1 MGQVNL
7 ICQYIY
13 VHFSKPTKRDEKTQH
28 MINPRDKTFS
38 KVSHYT
44 SELHFSKAIQEEKM
58 THNSFS
64 GFSKFSN
71 KVIGTNFFSDITDME
86 HTEWKLWQNIFKE
99 FLPFSASVDELP
111 FLTGDI
117 FLAEDSSSD
126 FSLPLEWYSSIDR
139 QAPPTKIESQWN
151 IKTLKCWCCLL
162 LWVLEDFSRIML
174 LNILYLFRLG
184 GWVSFHCKMFFIFFF
199 YMAFMHSSI
208 WVVI

>member
-1 MGQVNL
+1 MRTFLNPQKETRRHNIWL
-7 ICQYIY
+7 IHEIKLSQKFPTTPVSYIFQRQYR
-13 VHFSKPTKRDEKTQH
+13 KKKR
-28 MINPRDKTFS
+28 
-38 KVSHYT
+38 
-44 SELHFSKAIQEEKM
+44 
-58 THNSFS
+58 HNSFS

-111 FLTGDI
+111 ILTGDI

-174 LNILYLFRLG
+174 LNILFLFGLG
-184 GWVSFHCKMFFIFFF
+184 GWVSFHCKIFFIFFF

>member
-1 MGQVNL
+1 MRTFL
-7 ICQYIY
+7 IPQKETRRHNIWLIREIKPFQKFPTTPVSYIFQRQYR
-13 VHFSKPTKRDEKTQH
+13 KKKRHTQLFFRVFK
-28 MINPRDKTFS
+28 IFEQSYRYK
-38 KVSHYT
+38 
-44 SELHFSKAIQEEKM
+44 
-58 THNSFS
+58 
-64 GFSKFSN
+64 
-71 KVIGTNFFSDITDME
+71 FFSDIADME

-139 QAPPTKIESQWN
+139 QAPPTKIECQWN

-184 GWVSFHCKMFFIFFF
+184 GWVSFHCKIFFIFFF
-199 YMAFMHSSI
+199 YVAFMHSSI

>member
-1 MGQVNL
+1 MRTFLNPQKETRRHKLWLIREIKLSQKFPTTPVSYIFQRQYRKEKRHTQVFFRVFK
-7 ICQYIY
+7 IFEQSYRY
-13 VHFSKPTKRDEKTQH
+13 K
-28 MINPRDKTFS
+28 
-38 KVSHYT
+38 
-44 SELHFSKAIQEEKM
+44 
-58 THNSFS
+58 
-64 GFSKFSN
+64 
-71 KVIGTNFFSDITDME
+71 FFSDITDME

-126 FSLPLEWYSSIDR
+126 FSLPLEWYSSTDR

-184 GWVSFHCKMFFIFFF
+184 GWVSFHCKIFFIFFF

>member
-1 MGQVNL
+1 MRTFLNPQKETRRHNIWL
-7 ICQYIY
+7 IREIKLSQMFPTTPVSYIFQRQYR
-13 VHFSKPTKRDEKTQH
+13 KKKRHTQLFFRVFK
-28 MINPRDKTFS
+28 IFEQSYRYK
-38 KVSHYT
+38 
-44 SELHFSKAIQEEKM
+44 I
-58 THNSFS
+58 
-64 GFSKFSN
+64 
-71 KVIGTNFFSDITDME
+71 FSDIADME

>member
-1 MGQVNL
+1 MRTFLNPQKETRRHNIWL
-7 ICQYIY
+7 IREIKLSQKFPTTPVSYIFQRQYR
-13 VHFSKPTKRDEKTQH
+13 KKKRHTQLFFRVFK
-28 MINPRDKTFS
+28 IFEQSYRYK
-38 KVSHYT
+38 
-44 SELHFSKAIQEEKM
+44 
-58 THNSFS
+58 
-64 GFSKFSN
+64 
-71 KVIGTNFFSDITDME
+71 FFSDIADME

-162 LWVLEDFSRIML
+162 WVLEDFSRIML

>member
-1 MGQVNL
+1 MRTFLNPQKETRRHNIWL
-7 ICQYIY
+7 IREIKLSQKFPTTPVSYIFQRQYR
-13 VHFSKPTKRDEKTQH
+13 KKKRHTQLFFRVFK
-28 MINPRDKTFS
+28 IFEQSYRYK
-38 KVSHYT
+38 
-44 SELHFSKAIQEEKM
+44 I
-58 THNSFS
+58 
-64 GFSKFSN
+64 
-71 KVIGTNFFSDITDME
+71 FSDIADME

-111 FLTGDI
+111 FLTGDT

>member
-1 MGQVNL
+1 MRTFLNPQKETRRHNIWL
-7 ICQYIY
+7 IREIKLSQKFPTIPVSYIFQRQYR
-13 VHFSKPTKRDEKTQH
+13 KKKRHTQLFFR
-28 MINPRDKTFS
+28 IFKIFEQSYRYK
-38 KVSHYT
+38 
-44 SELHFSKAIQEEKM
+44 
-58 THNSFS
+58 
-64 GFSKFSN
+64 
-71 KVIGTNFFSDITDME
+71 FFSDIADME

-99 FLPFSASVDELP
+99 FLPFSVSMDELH

-199 YMAFMHSSI
+199 YMAFMRSSI

>member
-1 MGQVNL
+1 MRTFLNPQKETRRHNIWL
-7 ICQYIY
+7 IREIKLSQKFPTTPVSYIFQRQYR
-13 VHFSKPTKRDEKTQH
+13 KKKRHTQLFFRVFK
-28 MINPRDKTFS
+28 IFEQSYRYK
-38 KVSHYT
+38 
-44 SELHFSKAIQEEKM
+44 I
-58 THNSFS
+58 
-64 GFSKFSN
+64 
-71 KVIGTNFFSDITDME
+71 FSDIADME

-139 QAPPTKIESQWN
+139 QAPPTKIESQWK

-184 GWVSFHCKMFFIFFF
+184 GLVSFHCKIFFIFFF

>member
-1 MGQVNL
+1 MRTFLNPQKETRRHNIWL
-7 ICQYIY
+7 IREIKLSQKFPTIPVSYIFQRQYR
-13 VHFSKPTKRDEKTQH
+13 KKKRHTQLFFRVFK
-28 MINPRDKTFS
+28 IFEQSYR
-38 KVSHYT
+38 Y
-44 SELHFSKAIQEEKM
+44 
-58 THNSFS
+58 
-64 GFSKFSN
+64 KF
-71 KVIGTNFFSDITDME
+71 FYDITDME

-139 QAPPTKIESQWN
+139 QAPPTKIECQWN

-184 GWVSFHCKMFFIFFF
+184 GWVSFHCKIFFIFFF

-208 WVVI
+208 WLVI

>member
-1 MGQVNL
+1 MRTFLNPQKETRRHNIWL
-7 ICQYIY
+7 ICEIKPFQKFPTTPVSYIFQRQYR
-13 VHFSKPTKRDEKTQH
+13 KKKRHTQLFFRVFK
-28 MINPRDKTFS
+28 IFEQSYR
-38 KVSHYT
+38 Y
-44 SELHFSKAIQEEKM
+44 
-58 THNSFS
+58 
-64 GFSKFSN
+64 KF
-71 KVIGTNFFSDITDME
+71 FYDITDME

-139 QAPPTKIESQWN
+139 QAPPTKIECQWN

-184 GWVSFHCKMFFIFFF
+184 GWVSFHCKIFFIFFF
-199 YMAFMHSSI
+199 YVAFMQSSI

>member
-1 MGQVNL
+1 MRTFLNPQKETRRHNIWL
-7 ICQYIY
+7 IRKIKLSQKFPTTPVSYIFQRQYR
-13 VHFSKPTKRDEKTQH
+13 KKKRHTQLFFRVFK
-28 MINPRDKTFS
+28 IFQQSYRYK
-38 KVSHYT
+38 
-44 SELHFSKAIQEEKM
+44 
-58 THNSFS
+58 
-64 GFSKFSN
+64 
-71 KVIGTNFFSDITDME
+71 FFSDITDME

-126 FSLPLEWYSSIDR
+126 FSLPLQWYSSIDR
-139 QAPPTKIESQWN
+139 QAPPTKIESQWS

-184 GWVSFHCKMFFIFFF
+184 GWVSFHCKIFFIFFF

>member
-1 MGQVNL
+1 MRTFLNPQKETRRHNIWL
-7 ICQYIY
+7 IREIKLSQKFPTTPVSYIFQRQYR
-13 VHFSKPTKRDEKTQH
+13 KKKRHTQLFFRVFK
-28 MINPRDKTFS
+28 IFEQSYRYK
-38 KVSHYT
+38 
-44 SELHFSKAIQEEKM
+44 
-58 THNSFS
+58 
-64 GFSKFSN
+64 
-71 KVIGTNFFSDITDME
+71 FFSDIADME

-111 FLTGDI
+111 FLKGDI

-199 YMAFMHSSI
+199 YMAFMRSSI

>member
-13 VHFSKPTKRDEKTQH
+13 AHFSKPTKRDEKTQH

-44 SELHFSKAIQEEKM
+44 SELHFFQRQYRKKKRHTQLFFRVFKIFEQSYRYK
-58 THNSFS
+58 
-64 GFSKFSN
+64 
-71 KVIGTNFFSDITDME
+71 FFSDIADME

-99 FLPFSASVDELP
+99 LLPFSASVDELP

-117 FLAEDSSSD
+117 FLAENSSSD

-139 QAPPTKIESQWN
+139 QAPPTKIESQWK

-162 LWVLEDFSRIML
+162 LWVFPP
-174 LNILYLFRLG
+174 
-184 GWVSFHCKMFFIFFF
+184 
-199 YMAFMHSSI
+199 
-208 WVVI
+208 

>member
-1 MGQVNL
+1 MRTFLNPQKETRRHNIWL
-7 ICQYIY
+7 IREIKLSQKFPTTPVSYIFQRQYR
-13 VHFSKPTKRDEKTQH
+13 KKKRHTQLFFRVFK
-28 MINPRDKTFS
+28 IFEQSYR
-38 KVSHYT
+38 Y
-44 SELHFSKAIQEEKM
+44 
-58 THNSFS
+58 
-64 GFSKFSN
+64 KF
-71 KVIGTNFFSDITDME
+71 FYDITDME

-139 QAPPTKIESQWN
+139 QAPPTKIECQWN

>member
-1 MGQVNL
+1 MRTFLNPQKETRRHNIWL
-7 ICQYIY
+7 IREIKLSQKFPTTPVSYIFQRQYR
-13 VHFSKPTKRDEKTQH
+13 KKKRHTQLFFRVFK
-28 MINPRDKTFS
+28 IFEQSYRYK
-38 KVSHYT
+38 
-44 SELHFSKAIQEEKM
+44 
-58 THNSFS
+58 
-64 GFSKFSN
+64 
-71 KVIGTNFFSDITDME
+71 FFSDIADME

-126 FSLPLEWYSSIDR
+126 FSLTLEWYSSIDR

-151 IKTLKCWCCLL
+151 IKTLKCWCCL

>member
-1 MGQVNL
+1 MRTFLNPQKETRRHNIWL
-7 ICQYIY
+7 IREIKPFQKFPTTPVSYIFQRQYR
-13 VHFSKPTKRDEKTQH
+13 KKKRHTQLFFRVFK
-28 MINPRDKTFS
+28 IFEQSYR
-38 KVSHYT
+38 Y
-44 SELHFSKAIQEEKM
+44 
-58 THNSFS
+58 
-64 GFSKFSN
+64 KF
-71 KVIGTNFFSDITDME
+71 FYDITDME

-139 QAPPTKIESQWN
+139 QAPPTKIECQWN

-184 GWVSFHCKMFFIFFF
+184 GWVSFHCKIFFIFFF
-199 YMAFMHSSI
+199 YVAFMHSSI

>member
-1 MGQVNL
+1 MRTFLNPQKETRRHNIWL
-7 ICQYIY
+7 IREIKLSQKFPTTPVSYIFQRQYR
-13 VHFSKPTKRDEKTQH
+13 KKKRHTQLFFR
-28 MINPRDKTFS
+28 IFKIFEQSYRFK
-38 KVSHYT
+38 
-44 SELHFSKAIQEEKM
+44 
-58 THNSFS
+58 
-64 GFSKFSN
+64 
-71 KVIGTNFFSDITDME
+71 FFSDIADME

-199 YMAFMHSSI
+199 YMAFMRSSI

>member
-1 MGQVNL
+1 MCTFLNPQKETRRHNIWL
-7 ICQYIY
+7 IREIKLSQKFPTTPVSYIFQRQYR
-13 VHFSKPTKRDEKTQH
+13 KKKRHTQLFFR
-28 MINPRDKTFS
+28 IFKIFEQSYRYK
-38 KVSHYT
+38 
-44 SELHFSKAIQEEKM
+44 
-58 THNSFS
+58 
-64 GFSKFSN
+64 
-71 KVIGTNFFSDITDME
+71 FFSDIADME

-126 FSLPLEWYSSIDR
+126 FSLTLEWYSSIDR

-151 IKTLKCWCCLL
+151 IKTLKCWCCL

-199 YMAFMHSSI
+199 YMAFMRSSI

>member
-1 MGQVNL
+1 
-7 ICQYIY
+7 
-13 VHFSKPTKRDEKTQH
+13 
-28 MINPRDKTFS
+28 
-38 KVSHYT
+38 
-44 SELHFSKAIQEEKM
+44 
-58 THNSFS
+58 
-64 GFSKFSN
+64 
-71 KVIGTNFFSDITDME
+71 ME

-117 FLAEDSSSD
+117 FLAEGSSSD

-139 QAPPTKIESQWN
+139 QAPPTKIESQWS

-184 GWVSFHCKMFFIFFF
+184 GWVSFHCKIFFIFFF
-199 YMAFMHSSI
+199 YMAFMQSSI
-208 WVVI
+208 RIVIKATGCKERKASKNLKTLTTFVINWKIYENSIFIEMSLTLLGER

>member
-1 MGQVNL
+1 MRTFLNPQKETRRHNIWL
-7 ICQYIY
+7 IREIKPFQKFPTTPVSYIFQRQYG
-13 VHFSKPTKRDEKTQH
+13 KKKRHTQLFFRVFK
-28 MINPRDKTFS
+28 IFEQSYR
-38 KVSHYT
+38 Y
-44 SELHFSKAIQEEKM
+44 
-58 THNSFS
+58 
-64 GFSKFSN
+64 KF
-71 KVIGTNFFSDITDME
+71 FYDITDME
-86 HTEWKLWQNIFKE
+86 RTEWKLWQNIFKE

-139 QAPPTKIESQWN
+139 QAPPTKIECQWN

-184 GWVSFHCKMFFIFFF
+184 GWVSFHCKIFFIFFF
-199 YMAFMHSSI
+199 YVAFMHSSI

>member
-13 VHFSKPTKRDEKTQH
+13 AHFSKPTKRDEKTQH

-44 SELHFSKAIQEEKM
+44 SELHFSKAIQEEKK

-184 GWVSFHCKMFFIFFF
+184 GWVSFHCKIFFIFFF
-199 YMAFMHSSI
+199 YMAFMHSSM
-208 WVVI
+208 

>member
-1 MGQVNL
+1 MRTFLNPQKETRRHNIWL
-7 ICQYIY
+7 IREIKLSQKFPTTPVSYIFQRQYR
-13 VHFSKPTKRDEKTQH
+13 KKKRHTQLFFRVFK
-28 MINPRDKTFS
+28 IFEQSYRYK
-38 KVSHYT
+38 
-44 SELHFSKAIQEEKM
+44 
-58 THNSFS
+58 
-64 GFSKFSN
+64 
-71 KVIGTNFFSDITDME
+71 FFSDIADME

-111 FLTGDI
+111 FLTGVI

>member
-1 MGQVNL
+1 MRTFLNPQKETRRHNIWL
-7 ICQYIY
+7 IREIKPFQKFPTTPVSYIFQRQYR
-13 VHFSKPTKRDEKTQH
+13 KKKRHTQLFFRVFK
-28 MINPRDKTFS
+28 IFEQSYR
-38 KVSHYT
+38 Y
-44 SELHFSKAIQEEKM
+44 
-58 THNSFS
+58 
-64 GFSKFSN
+64 KF
-71 KVIGTNFFSDITDME
+71 FYDITDME

-139 QAPPTKIESQWN
+139 QAPPTKIECQWN

-184 GWVSFHCKMFFIFFF
+184 GWVSFHCKIFFIFFF

>member
-1 MGQVNL
+1 MRTFLNPQKETRRHKLWL
-7 ICQYIY
+7 IREIKLSQKFPTTPVSYIFQRQYR
-13 VHFSKPTKRDEKTQH
+13 KKKRHTQLFFRVFK
-28 MINPRDKTFS
+28 IFEQSYRYK
-38 KVSHYT
+38 
-44 SELHFSKAIQEEKM
+44 
-58 THNSFS
+58 
-64 GFSKFSN
+64 
-71 KVIGTNFFSDITDME
+71 FFSDITDME

-99 FLPFSASVDELP
+99 FLPFSASMDELP
-111 FLTGDI
+111 FLTGNI

-199 YMAFMHSSI
+199 YMAFMRSSI

>member
-1 MGQVNL
+1 MRTFLNPQKETRRHNIWL
-7 ICQYIY
+7 IREIKLSQKFPTTPVSYIFQRQYR
-13 VHFSKPTKRDEKTQH
+13 KKKRHTQLFFRVFK
-28 MINPRDKTFS
+28 IFEQSYRYK
-38 KVSHYT
+38 
-44 SELHFSKAIQEEKM
+44 
-58 THNSFS
+58 
-64 GFSKFSN
+64 
-71 KVIGTNFFSDITDME
+71 FFSDIADME

-99 FLPFSASVDELP
+99 LLPFSASVDELP

-184 GWVSFHCKMFFIFFF
+184 GWVSFHCKIFFIFFF
-199 YMAFMHSSI
+199 YMAFMHSSM
-208 WVVI
+208 

>member
-1 MGQVNL
+1 MRTFLNPQKETRRHNIWL
-7 ICQYIY
+7 IREIKLSQKFPTTPVSYIFQRQYR
-13 VHFSKPTKRDEKTQH
+13 KKKRHTQLFFRVFK
-28 MINPRDKTFS
+28 IFEQSYR
-38 KVSHYT
+38 Y
-44 SELHFSKAIQEEKM
+44 
-58 THNSFS
+58 
-64 GFSKFSN
+64 KF
-71 KVIGTNFFSDITDME
+71 FYDIADME

-126 FSLPLEWYSSIDR
+126 FSLPLEWYFSIDR
-139 QAPPTKIESQWN
+139 QAPPTKIECQWN

-184 GWVSFHCKMFFIFFF
+184 GWVSFHCKIFFIFFF
-199 YMAFMHSSI
+199 YMASCTAPSGS
-208 WVVI
+208 

>member
-1 MGQVNL
+1 MRTFLNPQKETRRHNIWL
-7 ICQYIY
+7 IREIKPFQKFPTTPVSYIFQRQYR
-13 VHFSKPTKRDEKTQH
+13 KKKRHTQLFFRVFK
-28 MINPRDKTFS
+28 IFEQSYR
-38 KVSHYT
+38 Y
-44 SELHFSKAIQEEKM
+44 
-58 THNSFS
+58 
-64 GFSKFSN
+64 KF
-71 KVIGTNFFSDITDME
+71 FYDITDME

-139 QAPPTKIESQWN
+139 QAPPTKIECQWN

-184 GWVSFHCKMFFIFFF
+184 GWVSFHCKIFFIFFF
-199 YMAFMHSSI
+199 YVAFMQSSI

>member
-1 MGQVNL
+1 MRTFLNPQKETRRHNIWL
-7 ICQYIY
+7 IREIKLSQKFPTTPVSYIFQRQYR
-13 VHFSKPTKRDEKTQH
+13 KKKRHTQLFFRVFK
-28 MINPRDKTFS
+28 IFEQSYRYK
-38 KVSHYT
+38 
-44 SELHFSKAIQEEKM
+44 I
-58 THNSFS
+58 
-64 GFSKFSN
+64 
-71 KVIGTNFFSDITDME
+71 FSDIADME

-184 GWVSFHCKMFFIFFF
+184 GWVSFHCKIFFIFFF

>member
-1 MGQVNL
+1 MRTFLNPQKETRRHNIWL
-7 ICQYIY
+7 IREIKLSQKFPTTPVSYIFQRQYR
-13 VHFSKPTKRDEKTQH
+13 KKKRHTQLFFRVFK
-28 MINPRDKTFS
+28 IFEQSYRYK
-38 KVSHYT
+38 
-44 SELHFSKAIQEEKM
+44 I
-58 THNSFS
+58 
-64 GFSKFSN
+64 
-71 KVIGTNFFSDITDME
+71 FSDIADME

-117 FLAEDSSSD
+117 FLAEDSSSH

-184 GWVSFHCKMFFIFFF
+184 GWVSFHCKIFFIFFF

>member
-1 MGQVNL
+1 MRTFLNPQKETRRHNIWL
-7 ICQYIY
+7 IREIKLSQKFPTTPVSYIFQRQYR
-13 VHFSKPTKRDEKTQH
+13 KKKRHTQLFFRVFK
-28 MINPRDKTFS
+28 IFEQSYRYK
-38 KVSHYT
+38 
-44 SELHFSKAIQEEKM
+44 I
-58 THNSFS
+58 
-64 GFSKFSN
+64 
-71 KVIGTNFFSDITDME
+71 FSDIADME

-99 FLPFSASVDELP
+99 FLPFSASVDELL

-117 FLAEDSSSD
+117 FSAEDSSSD
-126 FSLPLEWYSSIDR
+126 FSLPLEWYFSIDR

-184 GWVSFHCKMFFIFFF
+184 GWVSFHCKIFFIFFF

>member
-1 MGQVNL
+1 MRTFLNPQKETRRHKLWLIREIKLSQKFPTTPVSYIFQRQYRKEKRHTQVFFRVFK
-7 ICQYIY
+7 IFEQSYRY
-13 VHFSKPTKRDEKTQH
+13 K
-28 MINPRDKTFS
+28 
-38 KVSHYT
+38 
-44 SELHFSKAIQEEKM
+44 
-58 THNSFS
+58 
-64 GFSKFSN
+64 
-71 KVIGTNFFSDITDME
+71 FFSDITDME

-162 LWVLEDFSRIML
+162 WVLEDFSRIML